1 MNNAHFVVLGYLS
14 YHLLVMYELSQNNA
28 SLNPIRYVIDRWAKV
43 GLSTTGAIMAY
54 YLVKAGLPEDAPEI
68 LIIGAYMSAGLFPYQ
83 AFDYLGKKFGSIE
96 IDTCEIT
103 SEEVDEEPEYQ
114 KLPKFQAHDVTTWI
128 KRK

>member
-14 YHLLVMYELSQNNA
+14 YHLLVMYELSQNHA
-28 SLNPIRYVIDRWAKV
+28 SLNPIRYVMERWAKV

-83 AFDYLGKKFGSIE
+83 AFDYLGNKFNKSELDIS
-96 IDTCEIT
+96 DIT
-103 SEEVDEEPEYQ
+103 SEQVEEEEFE
-114 KLPKFQAHDVTTWI
+114 KLPKFKASDVTTWI